1 MPRHKLPTR
10 ARLHQILRWI
20 HHEFEPKKR
29 ISLRVVKKMPKGFED
44 AEGAVWVD
52 GPSPLI
58 RIPARLRRSTAI
70 YALLHE
76 VAHCLLVER
85 NPRGWRGGEHEGV
98 EHGDKF
104 YRILGTLERAF
115 TEGGEGISMDF

>member
-1 MPRHKLPTR
+1 MPRRKLPTR

-20 HHEFEPKKR
+20 HWEFQPKKHIR
-29 ISLRVVKKMPKGFED
+29 LRVCEQMPKGFND
-44 AEGAVWVD
+44 CDGAVWFD
-52 GPSPLI
+52 GPTPLI
-58 RIPARLRRSTAI
+58 RIPANRSRSTAI

-85 NPRGWRGGEHEGV
+85 NPTGWKGGDHEGC

-115 TEGGEGISMDF
+115 HEGGEGASMDF